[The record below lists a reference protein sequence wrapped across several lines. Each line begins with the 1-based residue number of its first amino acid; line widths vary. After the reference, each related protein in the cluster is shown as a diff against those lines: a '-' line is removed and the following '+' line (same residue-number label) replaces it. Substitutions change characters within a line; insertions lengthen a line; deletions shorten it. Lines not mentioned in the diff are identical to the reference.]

1 MFFILSKLTSIST
14 ALRAIL
20 DYLKMTKIR
29 KYEVDL
35 TLEQAL
41 ELIEITPIK
50 RPKDV
55 INVATMLKHRIPK
68 IISEDKEYDKVSFLV
83 ERVHPKDLSTD

>member
-1 MFFILSKLTSIST
+1 MVFFILSKLTSIST

-35 TLEQAL
+35 TIFEKAL

-50 RPKDV
+50 RPKDA
-55 INVATMLKHRIPK
+55 INVATMLKHCIPK
-68 IISEDKEYDKVSFLV
+68 IISEDKEYDKVF
-83 ERVHPKDLSTD
+83 